1 MLDELEKHYRRYY
14 GHGHTPFVDAW
25 ELGSDRSPFRFR
37 LPWPMTSSAASA
49 WIFFTV
55 APGLSAAL
63 ITLLAFPSSLLTLI
77 SAVLLAVTVPV
88 LIHFTAKHAFTPK
101 DLADRSDATTHY
113 RAFIRALAHNE
124 DLPSPRTGT

>member
-14 GHGHTPFVDAW
+14 GPGHTPFVDAW
-25 ELGSDRSPFRFR
+25 ELGSARSPLRFR

-49 WIFFTV
+49 WIFFTA

-77 SAVLLAVTVPV
+77 SAVLLAVTLPV
-88 LIHFTAKHAFTPK
+88 LIHCIAKHAFAPQ
-101 DLADRSDATTHY
+101 DLADRIDATAHY
-113 RAFIRALAHNE
+113 RAFIRAFARNE
-124 DLPSPRTGT
+124 DLPSPRKGT